1 MRGGNK
7 KKMKTITK
15 KEAIEQA
22 QESKVIQTICDGC
35 CFCVALDKSEEH
47 DLNEHCMADR
57 LEILESQG
65 GRIYSIVDESSE
77 NSVTKAID
85 GRVCTMMRNET
96 WEEIKKSKGLGEEEL
111 VKEARKEL
119 EISCAFLIYMG
130 KNDTVPE
137 QERLDNLLKT
147 IQSAEDGDVKP
158 GHFFI
163 INNAGIKAYTMLTYL
178 RKKLKE
184 LDIKTKWNMEYILED
199 SVKELE
205 EKEAVDRCVDMI
217 YKNINKNYYC
227 IFKDADIVPRKYIS
241 SIDSAINDELK
252 RFLVLEPENGDI
264 SGTFIIKFAHKQ
276 FKGNRGGNLID
287 KIKTETEEQKC
298 QKMVLTVESIVQD
311 QS

>member
-1 MRGGNK
+1 MNA
-7 KKMKTITK
+7 ITK
-15 KEAIEQA
+15 KEAIEKA

-35 CFCVALDKSEEH
+35 CFCVSLDKSEEH
-47 DLNEHCMADR
+47 NLNEYCEADR
-57 LEILESQG
+57 LESLKSQG
-65 GRIYSIVDESSE
+65 GMIYSIVDESSK
-77 NSVTKAID
+77 NSITKAVD

-96 WEEIKKSKGLGEEEL
+96 WEEIKKSQGLDEEEL

-130 KNDTVPE
+130 KNE
-137 QERLDNLLKT
+137 EASEEERLDNVLKT

-163 INNAGIKAYTMLTYL
+163 INNAGIKAYTVLTYL

-227 IFKDADIVPRKYIS
+227 IFKDGDIVPRKYIS
-241 SIDSAINDELK
+241 SIDNAMNDELK
-252 RFLVLEPENGDI
+252 RFLVLQPKNGDI

-287 KIKTETEEQKC
+287 KIRTETEEQKC
-298 QKMVLTVESIVQD
+298 QKMAIDLESIVQD